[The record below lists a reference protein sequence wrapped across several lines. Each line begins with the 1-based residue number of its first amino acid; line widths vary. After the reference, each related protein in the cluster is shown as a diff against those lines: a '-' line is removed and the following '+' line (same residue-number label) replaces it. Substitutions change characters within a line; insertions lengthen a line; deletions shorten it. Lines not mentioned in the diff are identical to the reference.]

1 MPQKAVFLDRDNTI
15 IEDKV
20 YLNDPDQ
27 IVYLPGAFESLKSI
41 AEAGYKIIIVTNQ
54 SGVPRGLVQI
64 PNLNEIHRRIRAE
77 FARHAVDIA
86 GFYYAQFLVESNHR
100 LRKPNPG
107 MLLEATNDHGIDLSQ
122 SWMVGDRMTDVEAG
136 HRAGTRSIFLRGSEE
151 PTSIPRRPEFVAN
164 DLYEVADFILNCP

>member
-64 PNLNEIHRRIRAE
+64 PNLN
-77 FARHAVDIA
+77 
-86 GFYYAQFLVESNHR
+86 
-100 LRKPNPG
+100 
-107 MLLEATNDHGIDLSQ
+107 
-122 SWMVGDRMTDVEAG
+122 
-136 HRAGTRSIFLRGSEE
+136 
-151 PTSIPRRPEFVAN
+151 
-164 DLYEVADFILNCP
+164 